1 MLQHPVQRVEEG
13 VERRVDG
20 QHEDGHGHA
29 DLARHRHVLGGQQ
42 TQQANGEPAEEV
54 GHGHGDEAAGD
65 AGVYRLLAALRGGHP
80 VGPDG
85 DVDEGLPGGD
95 QHEEDE
101 VDDDNDG
108 EGVVLAGEVV
118 APGDGQ
124 RDADAGLAVEAPVGG
139 PWEQRGGGQRHPRE
153 PDKQTRPAGRG
164 LVEPNGAEG
173 EAKHEESVEGDEAD
187 EEGGHLTGQQREEA
201 GRLAERAVSPG
212 RVRQHVAA
220 PVQPVRHPHHSQVQP
235 HQKVGQTQM
244 GHENGE
250 PRFVGRPV
258 DEDAGHEAAEVAE
271 QREDREDGQK
281 DPVDVRPQQS
291 IAGRQL
297 VERREAVAEG
307 KVVGQRGRA
316 AELVVVSE
324 ERLQLVQ
331 SFKHVA
337 GEGGHGATSQ
347 VQHSELGQTPEV
359 VRLLHVTSG
368 QVQHVQAGE
377 GLEDRGAQL
386 EYSDL
391 GQVQVTQGP
400 KGRRGRSRVIVEQ
413 GREGVSRQNQRP

>member
-1 MLQHPVQRVEEG
+1 
-13 VERRVDG
+13 
-20 QHEDGHGHA
+20 
-29 DLARHRHVLGGQQ
+29 
-42 TQQANGEPAEEV
+42 
-54 GHGHGDEAAGD
+54 
-65 AGVYRLLAALRGGHP
+65 
-80 VGPDG
+80 
-85 DVDEGLPGGD
+85 
-95 QHEEDE
+95 
-101 VDDDNDG
+101 
-108 EGVVLAGEVV
+108 
-118 APGDGQ
+118 
-124 RDADAGLAVEAPVGG
+124 
-139 PWEQRGGGQRHPRE
+139 
-153 PDKQTRPAGRG
+153 
-164 LVEPNGAEG
+164 
-173 EAKHEESVEGDEAD
+173 
-187 EEGGHLTGQQREEA
+187 
-201 GRLAERAVSPG
+201 
-212 RVRQHVAA
+212 
-220 PVQPVRHPHHSQVQP
+220 
-235 HQKVGQTQM
+235 M

-250 PRFVGRPV
+250 PRFVGCPV

-337 GEGGHGATSQ
+337 GEGGHGTTSQ

-413 GREGVSRQNQRP
+413 GREGVSRQNQRPQAGHRPQVANGDVSNRVVAQVQAPEVGEGEVTHVLQPAAGQTEVNQHGVVREVELRHSRPAGIQEAEVWVAEGGEGPATRGGQSVARAVRGTGRAAVELVVLARALEDAVTHVLRVQTHGGGPAAVEPRTRGAGAARLVLTARTVVHTVTANVHRQAVTAPRTPEVGVWAKGCWVTSQSGKVDGSDLDPSATVQCDYGRGR